1 MINKPVDKPVDGG
14 CTGWTMYTPPW
25 TKNGKTRSSQFT
37 VDQVRVKHP
46 PPAGRARRILA
57 QGGVYMYTPYTP

>member
-1 MINKPVDKPVDGG
+1 VYGVDNVH
-14 CTGWTMYTPPW
+14 PPW